1 MSFADDIKLIK
12 EQEKALV
19 FPAFDETTAFEIGTA
34 LRNRALKEGFAIVAE
49 VKTWNRLLFYMAL
62 PGTSANNLNWVRR
75 KANLVQLRMA
85 SSYRVHLENGGN
97 EPAIPPVQGLD
108 NADYVYRGGSFPIT
122 VKGAGVIG
130 AVTVS
135 GLHERDDHR
144 LVVEAICDVLKLDKS
159 AFALPSL

>member
-1 MSFADDIKLIK
+1 MSFADDIEVIK

-19 FPAFDETTAFEIGTA
+19 FPSFDEATAFEVGTA
-34 LRNRALKEGFAIVAE
+34 LRNRALKEGFGIVAE

-62 PGTSANNLNWVRR
+62 PGTNGDHMNWVRR
-75 KANLVQLRMA
+75 KANLVQLRMV
-85 SSYRVHLENGGN
+85 SSYRVHLEDGGN
-97 EPAIPPVQGLD
+97 ELPIAPVQGLD
-108 NADYVYRGGSFPIT
+108 NQDYVYRGGSFPVT

-135 GLHERDDHR
+135 GLHERDDHQ
-144 LVVEAICDVLKLDKS
+144 LAVDAICEVLKLDKT